1 MRSRAE
7 CRRRF
12 EARLSL
18 PHLEGSLN
26 SYLKANQVRPAQLI
40 KMCYEISKGMAY
52 LEKSNVIHR
61 SDLEGSLLVLERVL
75 VAEIW
80 LRETVYWIGKVE

>member
-1 MRSRAE
+1 
-7 CRRRF
+7 
-12 EARLSL
+12 
-18 PHLEGSLN
+18 
-26 SYLKANQVRPAQLI
+26 
-40 KMCYEISKGMAY
+40 MCYEISKGMAY